1 MLTSEQR
8 KRAYAFLSAMDIMPT
23 EEALEHLEVLME
35 VMALYESRTEAYG
48 QIWKQYGAL
57 SNLLSAA
64 RKTDR
69 AMETWWHNPGAAP
82 LMHKDSLD
90 DALDTVNYLIF
101 FIRNAR
107 VMNLTGTVPERPSEE
122 PF

>member
-69 AMETWWHNPGAAP
+69 TMETWWHDPGDVP
-82 LMHKDSLD
+82 LMHKDALD
-90 DALDTVNYLIF
+90 DALDSINYFVF
-101 FIRNAR
+101 FIRNVRA
-107 VMNLTGTVPERPSEE
+107 MNITGTVPKRPKA